1 MFAKKKKVRDENLV
15 WDECDQQVF
24 ETGANS

>member
-1 MFAKKKKVRDENLV
+1 MFAKKKKVTDENLV